1 LFVKFQ
7 HTRNIRVLQ
16 VGIEYSMND
25 LISKVISYRSLI
37 CDNMEKFDP
46 KSYQKPD
53 KIEKTRIKDISTR
66 IAI

>member
-1 LFVKFQ
+1 
-7 HTRNIRVLQ
+7 
-16 VGIEYSMND
+16 MND